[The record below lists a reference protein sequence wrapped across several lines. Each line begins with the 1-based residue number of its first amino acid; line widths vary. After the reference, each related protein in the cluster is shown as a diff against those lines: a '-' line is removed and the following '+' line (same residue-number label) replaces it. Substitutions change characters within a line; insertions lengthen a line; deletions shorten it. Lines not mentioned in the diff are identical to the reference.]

1 MWYTYVL
8 YSKSSG
14 KSYVGFTN
22 DIERRLFEH
31 NVSETKGFTLRFR
44 PWVVVHTES
53 FDSKSDALKNEKYL
67 KTGAG
72 REKVKQHIAAYLNGA
87 VSAAAE
93 KD

>member
-8 YSKSSG
+8 YSPGAG
-14 KSYVGFTN
+14 KSYVEFTN
-22 DIERRLFEH
+22 DLERRLFEH
-31 NVSETKGFTLRFR
+31 NVSGKKGFTLRFR
-44 PWVVVHTES
+44 PWVLIHREA
-53 FDSKSDALKNEKYL
+53 FELKAEALKQEKFY

-72 REKVKQHIAAYLNGA
+72 RDKIKIFIDNYLNGA